1 MCYGYTM
8 KKKYEKQTEPVSYGQ
23 LVKDVGGVRD
33 MGNVACEYAEACYDQ
48 IAAAVKVSLKMGGG
62 GGGGGG
68 AHPKKNQKNQANL
81 PILVK
86 RLVFFL
92 VFLGFLVFFVFFW
105 YFLGFFRFFGMAF

>member
-48 IAAAVKVSLKMGGG
+48 IAAAVKVSLKMGGCSPQKK
-62 GGGGGG
+62 
-68 AHPKKNQKNQANL
+68 PKKPSQFTNFGEATGFFGFFFGFFG
-81 PILVK
+81 
-86 RLVFFL
+86 FFL
-92 VFLGFLVFFVFFW
+92 FFFW